1 MKKMDYILLFV
12 VFLLSIF
19 GLLMVYS
26 SSNIWADYKFHDSFH
41 YLKYQFL
48 FFIVGIV
55 FVFLISKIHYR
66 FYYTHA
72 NQILIFSL
80 ILLILVLIPGIGS
93 IRNGSRSWFGI
104 GSFGIQ
110 PSEAAKISIL
120 IFTSKYLSRSDG
132 YINSF
137 IKGIFPILFMTF
149 FLFGLIMLQPD
160 LGTGTILFLS
170 VISLLFIA
178 GVNLKFFLCGGF
190 IGLFGLIGL
199 IIIAPYRLQR
209 ITSFLDPWKDP
220 LGTGFQMIQSL
231 YAIGPGGLL
240 GEGYL
245 NSIQKHFY
253 LPEPQ
258 TDFIFSI
265 ITEEFGF
272 IGALV
277 VVILFSI
284 ILYRGIFIATHC
296 NDLFGKYLSF
306 GIVFQLIFQAL
317 LNLMVVVG
325 LIPVTGVTLPFLSYG
340 GSSLL
345 VSMGSV
351 GILLSI
357 SRSLTY

>member
-66 FYYTHA
+66 FYYTYA

-137 IKGIFPILFMTF
+137 IKGIFPILFIVYDINSRKRRKTNPKRF
-149 FLFGLIMLQPD
+149 HLCRPKAPQPSSHP
-160 LGTGTILFLS
+160 F
-170 VISLLFIA
+170 A
-178 GVNLKFFLCGGF
+178 R
-190 IGLFGLIGL
+190 
-199 IIIAPYRLQR
+199 RLR
-209 ITSFLDPWKDP
+209 YVPHKGSD
-220 LGTGFQMIQSL
+220 
-231 YAIGPGGLL
+231 
-240 GEGYL
+240 
-245 NSIQKHFY
+245 
-253 LPEPQ
+253 
-258 TDFIFSI
+258 
-265 ITEEFGF
+265 
-272 IGALV
+272 
-277 VVILFSI
+277 
-284 ILYRGIFIATHC
+284 
-296 NDLFGKYLSF
+296 SF
-306 GIVFQLIFQAL
+306 G
-317 LNLMVVVG
+317 
-325 LIPVTGVTLPFLSYG
+325 
-340 GSSLL
+340 
-345 VSMGSV
+345 
-351 GILLSI
+351 
-357 SRSLTY
+357 RSGWYFGAMRT

>member
-48 FFIVGIV
+48 FFIVGIL

-66 FYYTHA
+66 FYYTYA

-272 IGALV
+272 MGALV

-306 GIVFQLIFQAL
+306 GIVFQL
-317 LNLMVVVG
+317 
-325 LIPVTGVTLPFLSYG
+325 TH
-340 GSSLL
+340 LL
-345 VSMGSV
+345 V
-351 GILLSI
+351 LHDD
-357 SRSLTY
+357 